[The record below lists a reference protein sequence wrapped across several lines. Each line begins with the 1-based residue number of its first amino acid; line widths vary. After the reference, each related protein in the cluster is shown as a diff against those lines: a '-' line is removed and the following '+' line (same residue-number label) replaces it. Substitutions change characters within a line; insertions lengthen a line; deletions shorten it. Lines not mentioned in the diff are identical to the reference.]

1 MPKSA
6 FSKYVVQELKASFS
20 AEAAAAYAKFA
31 KRILWIDEKVVPGA
45 FQMNCSWYLKSN
57 EKGPPA
63 HTHDVN
69 EILGFFG
76 NDPDDPYNLHGEV
89 EFWLG
94 DQKLIINK
102 TAMVFIPAGVK
113 HSPLILKRVDKPIF
127 HFSVV
132 ISGHWDTHS
141 LKETRKPESDYNK
154 YVVTE
159 LKAPTFKPE
168 FVEAYQKFATRV
180 LWMDKNVIPEA
191 FQMNVSW
198 YCKPARHA
206 PEPHKHEDDEIIGF
220 FGGDASDPYN
230 LNGEVEMWMGDEQ
243 FILTKSTLLFAPA
256 GMSHCPLIIRRA
268 DRPIFHFSV
277 VTGGIYQAIN
287 KKN

>member
-1 MPKSA
+1 MSKSA

-159 LKAPTFKPE
+159 LKVPTFKPE

-277 VTGGIYQAIN
+277 VTGGIYVS
-287 KKN
+287 KHL